1 MHLIVKSAAILFLFI
16 QSASVSAAE
25 DLKVCAG
32 PLFGEDLVFPPAPSP
47 FGSAKANKMFK
58 PAGTRPFPALVI
70 LLTCAGHL
78 ARHSFDVWA
87 KAALQRGYRIG
98 RRSANATGCR
108 SSRGKL
114 PPSDQSA

>member
-1 MHLIVKSAAILFLFI
+1 MGPTMHLIVKSAAILFLFI

-70 LLTCAGHL
+70 LLTCAGCTPATAAQL
-78 ARHSFDVWA
+78 SFIGIRHW
-87 KAALQRGYRIG
+87 I
-98 RRSANATGCR
+98 
-108 SSRGKL
+108 
-114 PPSDQSA
+114 